1 MEGQLYHMLLR
12 GQMDREVA
20 TGLYSMEIFDD
31 VKLWRLKTQLEWV
44 KDQIGDEEMKPMI
57 THNFFK
63 KFSYKGA
70 RDEKK
75 GC

>member
-1 MEGQLYHMLLR
+1 MMWK
-12 GQMDREVA
+12 REDKNP
-20 TGLYSMEIFDD
+20 T
-31 VKLWRLKTQLEWV
+31 EWV

-57 THNFFK
+57 THNSFK

-70 RDEKK
+70 MGEKK